1 MKGKLLVV
9 EDDTEIAR
17 IMTDYL
23 KRAGYEVNW
32 ASTGIEGL
40 DDFKKDKYD
49 LIIADIMMPQMDGFT
64 LSKNIRMLSETPI
77 IVVSAKHADED
88 KIKGFR
94 LGIDDYLTKPFSL
107 AELEIRIECLLKRYK
122 KYLGFIDVG
131 EVLRFK
137 NGLTIL
143 PRTNQVVLYEQE
155 IPLTAKEYALLKL
168 MAENPTHV
176 FTKRELYE
184 NIWNQSDVDGNNTVT
199 VHVKALREKLG
210 DDIKNPNF
218 ILTVWG
224 TGYRFVGEKIT

>member
-77 IVVSAKHADED
+77 ILVSAKHADED

-94 LGIDDYLTKPFSL
+94 MGIDDYITKPFSL

-122 KYLGFIDVG
+122 KYLGFNNVDDVWH
-131 EVLRFK
+131 FK

-143 PRTNQVVLYEQE
+143 PHTNQVVLYEQE

-168 MAENPTHV
+168 MAENSAHV